1 MTRATEYGAR
11 KISIVQE
18 SSWLLVLGILRRY
31 QGSVAVIIGMT
42 LAAYTANLAVPI
54 VIQKLIDG
62 VALKKSDEFLWVM
75 GFLAIILSIADV
87 FFMDLRRM
95 MTITLGQRVDRHI
108 SLEIM
113 ARILGA
119 RIDTADRNTGEILN
133 RTEQAGKIKLFIID
147 VIPSAVFEIGSAI
160 IAAVMISVYSAYCG
174 VGLLLITAGSFLLA
188 KNILHSLRA
197 HAQFQFKSKSEQQG
211 NMAETISGLATI
223 KALAIE
229 PARFRLWGAK
239 SKTSINAYGSTANIH
254 RRLSRMIRLSQ
265 NLLTLTVVGIGGFE
279 MMHGL
284 LSVGELFAILM
295 LRGKVI
301 SPLLGSA
308 DVARQFQEVAVALK
322 ELGRLLDAPFERA
335 NVPVPVRTPFTG
347 GISFRNVVYRYNA
360 NSAPAINGISLRLP
374 ETGLI
379 AIIGRNGSGK
389 STMLRLCQGLL
400 RDFEGSVE
408 AGGRDIRSYH
418 PRWLRSQ
425 MAVVNQDTVLFAG
438 TVRQNVS
445 CWTSGI
451 SDAGIEQ
458 ALRLAGAWEFV
469 SELPD
474 KLDTQL
480 SENGANLSGGQR
492 QRLSVARAML
502 RDPKIILLDE
512 PTAFLDAEAAVNL
525 EQRLSAWGQGRLMVL
540 VSHHLAATRLADMI
554 VVMEKGK
561 VAAQG
566 RHVELLEESTLY
578 SSLWN
583 DYLRGNGVE
592 LPAQANRAGSCPPN
606 HGHFEGREIS

>member
-1 MTRATEYGAR
+1 MMG
-11 KISIVQE
+11 
-18 SSWLLVLGILRRY
+18 LLTI
-31 QGSVAVIIGMT
+31 A
-42 LAAYTANLAVPI
+42 
-54 VIQKLIDG
+54 
-62 VALKKSDEFLWVM
+62 
-75 GFLAIILSIADV
+75 LSIADV
-87 FFMDLRRM
+87 FFVDLRRM
-95 MTITLGQRVDRHI
+95 MTIILGQSVDRQI

-119 RIDTADRNTGEILN
+119 RMDIAGRNTGEILN
-133 RTEQAGKIKLFIID
+133 MTEQADKIKIFIID
-147 VIPSAVFEIGSAI
+147 IIPSAVFEIGSAI
-160 IAAVMISVYSAYCG
+160 IAAGMIFVYSAYCG
-174 VGLLLITAGSFLLA
+174 VGLLLIIAGSFLLA

-197 HAQFQFKSKSEQQG
+197 HAQFQFKSRAEKQG
-211 NMAETISGLATI
+211 NMAETVGGLATI

-229 PARFRLWGAK
+229 PGRFRLWGAK
-239 SKTSINAYGSTANIH
+239 SKTSINAYGSTAQIH
-254 RRLSRMIRLSQ
+254 RRFSRMIRLSQ
-265 NLLTLTVVGIGGFE
+265 HLLTLTVVGIGGFE

-284 LSVGELFAILM
+284 LSVGELFAILI
-295 LRGKVI
+295 LRGKVM
-301 SPLLGSA
+301 SPLLSSA

-322 ELGRLLDAPFERA
+322 ELGRLIDAPPERA
-335 NVPVPVRTPFTG
+335 NVPMPVRTLLTG
-347 GISFRNVVYRYNA
+347 GISFSNVVYRYNA

-408 AGGRDIRSYH
+408 LGGRDIRSYH

-445 CWTSGI
+445 CWTTGV

-469 SELPD
+469 SEFLD

-502 RDPKIILLDE
+502 RDPKIIFLDE
-512 PTAFLDAEAAVNL
+512 PTDFLDAEAAVNL
-525 EQRLSAWGQGRLMVL
+525 EQQLSAWGQGRLMIL

-554 VVMEKGK
+554 VVMDKGT

-566 RHVELLEESTLY
+566 RHVDLLQESPLY
-578 SSLWN
+578 GSLWN
-583 DYLRGNGVE
+583 DYLRGSGVE
-592 LPAQANRAGSCPPN
+592 QPAQTNGAESWPQNCMQFWRQP
-606 HGHFEGREIS
+606 